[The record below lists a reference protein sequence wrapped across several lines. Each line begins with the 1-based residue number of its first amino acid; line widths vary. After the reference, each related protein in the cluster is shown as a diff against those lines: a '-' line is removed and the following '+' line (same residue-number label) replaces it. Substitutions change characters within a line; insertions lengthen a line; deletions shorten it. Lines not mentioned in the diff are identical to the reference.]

1 MRGARP
7 AADSVLGLL
16 VEGGLLSAS
25 DAERAIAAAEREKAR
40 PEDAAVRM
48 GLLQEDAMTRFL
60 ADRAG
65 KEYCDFASA
74 DPPKDLLRSVPPEG
88 LKKWRFLPLRED
100 GGKVVVATPEWRNP
114 LHRDEVERVVGRPI
128 RVAACSAAAFDRE
141 IDKWGDIARALRQG
155 QVSLAPA
162 PSRKAGADERR
173 TREELEDA
181 SPYVRL
187 LNSLLLDAVQ
197 KGASDI
203 HIEADEES
211 TNVRFRVD
219 GVLIPASDPID
230 LSFHPRL
237 VSRLKVISELD
248 ISETRRP
255 QDGRFQFTALGKT
268 IDFRVSVV
276 PSIHG
281 EDVVVRILD
290 KEHLKSEFATLSLD
304 RLGFLPEM
312 VEEVRRLTRFPH
324 GMFLVTGPTGSGKTT
339 TLYAAI
345 QELDCRTRKI
355 VTIEDPAEYHLQSVV
370 QIPVNEARGV
380 TFASGLRSVL
390 RHDPDVIMVGEIRD
404 RETGEVAVQA
414 ALTGH
419 LVFSTVHANN
429 STDVILRFIHMGI
442 EPYNFVSAVNGILA
456 QRLLRVLCPRCR
468 GEVGYD
474 AGRADALGLPAADA
488 GGTFF
493 EAVGCRDC
501 YNTGYRGRVSVGEL
515 VRFTEDI
522 RDWIIQKRSVGEV
535 RRKIRQA
542 GMMSLR
548 DNALLLARRGVTSVA
563 EVNRVTFV
571 EEDL

>member
-1 MRGARP
+1 MKGARP
-7 AADSVLGLL
+7 SADSVLGTL
-16 VEGGLLSAS
+16 VERGLLSDS
-25 DAERAIAAAEREKAR
+25 DAERVLAFAEREKSR
-40 PEDAAVRM
+40 PEEAVLRM
-48 GLLQEDAMTRFL
+48 RLVDEEALTRLLAE
-60 ADRAG
+60 RAG

-74 DPPKDLLRSVPPEG
+74 DPPKELLRSIPPEG
-88 LKKWRFLPLRED
+88 LKKWRFLPLREE

-114 LHRDEVERVVGRPI
+114 LHRDEVERFLDRAI
-128 RVAACSAAAFDRE
+128 LVAACPPSAFDRG
-141 IDKWGDIARALRQG
+141 IDKWVDMARSLRQS
-155 QVSLAPA
+155 QISLAPA
-162 PSRKAGADERR
+162 PSRREGADVRR
-173 TREELEDA
+173 SQEALEEA

-187 LNSLLLDAVQ
+187 LNSLLLEAVQ

-203 HIEADEES
+203 HIEADEDS
-211 TNVRFRVD
+211 TAVRYRVD
-219 GVLIPASDPID
+219 GVMIPASEPID
-230 LSFHPRL
+230 VSFHPRI

-268 IDFRVSVV
+268 IDFRVSIV

-290 KEHLKSEFATLSLD
+290 KEHLKSEFSTLSLD
-304 RLGFLPEM
+304 RLGFLPET
-312 VEEVRRLTRFPH
+312 VAEVRRLSQYPH

-345 QELDCRTRKI
+345 QEMDCRTRKI
-355 VTIEDPAEYHLQSVV
+355 VTIEDPAEYHLPGVV
-370 QIPVNEARGV
+370 QIPVNEAKGV
-380 TFASGLRSVL
+380 SFASGLRSVL

-442 EPYNFVSAVNGILA
+442 EPYNFVSSVNGILA
-456 QRLLRVLCPRCR
+456 QRLLRILCPRCR
-468 GEVGYD
+468 REVRYD
-474 AGRADALGLPAADA
+474 AAQAAAMELPPDDA
-488 GGTFF
+488 GAVFF

-501 YNTGYRGRVSVGEL
+501 YNTGFRGRVSVGEL
-515 VRFTEDI
+515 VPFTEEI
-522 RDWIIQKRSVGEV
+522 RDWIIRKQSVGEV
-535 RRKIRQA
+535 RRKIRRT
-542 GMMSLR
+542 GMISLR
-548 DNALLLARRGVTSVA
+548 ENALLLARQGATSVA

-571 EEDL
+571 EEAL